1 MTETIDREKLLA
13 ECRAYRERTET
24 LEAENADLK
33 AALALFG
40 VTETEGPVDE

>member
-1 MTETIDREKLLA
+1 MTGKIDRDALLA
-13 ECRAYRERTET
+13 EARAYRERTET

-40 VTETEGPVDE
+40 VTEEEPPDE

>member
-1 MTETIDREKLLA
+1 MNGTIDREKLLA

>member
-1 MTETIDREKLLA
+1 MSGTIDREKLLA
-13 ECRAYRERTET
+13 DARAYRERTET

-40 VTETEGPVDE
+40 VKEEADNE